1 MTFFDRVT
9 RSLTA
14 LVLAALVALAGLPA
28 PGAFGAQSGGTV
40 TLELLRQ
47 PVWHDPGDD
56 FNLKVRITNETDEA
70 LDGYGIVVG
79 IYYRVLNRSELH
91 SRFDLTEFEAP
102 GSFPIEY
109 GDSLEPGESAVETIT
124 NPLSESPVLGT
135 ATDNG
140 VYPLKLSVVDSFGTP
155 LGGVSTQLL
164 YYPTPPDPPNLAMN
178 ATFVLPVSDFPARA
192 PSGVFTPAEDGTY
205 PLETAIAEGGWL
217 FETFATLRAELERA
231 ATREPAGRGGKQRI
245 LPNLRLAI
253 VPGARLVEELDDMA
267 TGYLKE
273 VDGEVERIEEDDP
286 NAQAARDMLDVMKE
300 VLSSPSVQAVAAPY
314 SFADLPSLAPYPL
327 EIANQLAEADA
338 IYKSVLDVPF
348 DRDWIYAPGGRLDSD
363 SLEELWLGSSPG
375 HTFLEPDSLVPP
387 ENIDLS
393 GCPSPQLS
401 ATCPVEVPVGTEF
414 LTGYA
419 LDQGVQERITE
430 MTRVAATRS
439 DMQRLFAETS
449 MIREEEP
456 SLGHRTIQIIVPAGW
471 DPTPGTFRTFIGGLA
486 KAPWLEMM
494 TPNEGLAA
502 ADDLAPREIV
512 AEASHHPKQP
522 EPEYFEEVLA
532 AQQAVGSFATIDPPL
547 GALTRLRRNVLEA
560 FGSVWWGDRASTGRE
575 YATSSVEEIRGEL
588 DKIGVDGADTTLSS
602 RKGSIQ
608 LVVHNDTEY
617 EVNIGIELT
626 GSILV
631 DDSELE
637 LAVPSGQQ
645 TVTIDV
651 TALTSGIFGL
661 DVQLVTPDGGLAITE
676 PKTIVIRSTEYNQ
689 IAVAITF
696 GALAFLVLFY
706 MVRGIRRRRDAH
718 DSTGETST
726 T

>member
-1 MTFFDRVT
+1 MTFLDRVT

-14 LVLAALVALAGLPA
+14 LVLAALVALGGLPA
-28 PGAFGAQSGGTV
+28 PGAFGAQTGGTV
-40 TLELLRQ
+40 RLELLRQ

-56 FNLKVRITNETDEA
+56 FNLKVRITNETGET
-70 LDGYGIVVG
+70 LGGYGIVVG
-79 IYYRVLNRSELH
+79 TYFRVLNRSELH
-91 SRFDLTEFEAP
+91 SRFDLTSSEAP
-102 GSFPIEY
+102 SSFPIEY
-109 GDSLEPGESAVETIT
+109 GDSLEPGESVVKTIHD
-124 NPLSESPVLGT
+124 PVSESPVLSAT
-135 ATDNG
+135 TDNG

-155 LGGVSTQLL
+155 LGSISTQLL

-178 ATFVLPVSDFPARA
+178 ATFVLPVNDFPARA

-205 PLETAIAEGGWL
+205 PLEIAIADGGWL

-231 ATREPAGRGGKQRI
+231 EAREPAGRGGKQTI
-245 LPNLRLAI
+245 PPNLRLAI
-253 VPGARLVEELDDMA
+253 VPGARLVEELDDMG

-286 NAQAARDMLDVMKE
+286 SAQAARDMLDVMKE

-338 IYKSVLDVPF
+338 VYKSVLDVPF
-348 DRDWIYAPGGRLDSD
+348 NRDWIYAPGGRLDSG

-393 GCPSPQLS
+393 GCPNAQLS
-401 ATCPVEVPVGTEF
+401 ATCPVEIPVGTEF

-419 LDQGVQERITE
+419 LDPDVQERITE

-456 SLGHRTIQIIVPAGW
+456 SLGNRTIQIIVPAGW
-471 DPTPGTFRTFIGGLA
+471 VPTPGTFRTFIGGLA

-494 TPNEGLAA
+494 TPDEGLAA
-502 ADDLAPREIV
+502 AGALAPRAMV
-512 AEASHHPKQP
+512 AEAPHHPTQP
-522 EPEYFEEVLA
+522 QPEYFAEVLA
-532 AQQAVGSFATIDPPL
+532 AERAVGSFATIDPPL

-560 FGSVWWGDRASTGRE
+560 FGSVWWGDPASTETGLG
-575 YATSSVEEIRGEL
+575 YASSSVDEIRGEL

-608 LVVHNDTEY
+608 LVVHNDTGY
-617 EVNIGIELT
+617 EVNIGIALT
-626 GSILV
+626 GNILV
-631 DDSELE
+631 DDQE

-661 DVQLVTPDGGLAITE
+661 DVQLVTPDGGLEITE
-676 PKTIVIRSTEYNQ
+676 PKTITIRSTEYNQ
-689 IAVAITF
+689 IALGITF

-706 MVRGIRRRRDAH
+706 VVRGIRRRRSAQG
-718 DSTGETST
+718 STDETST
-726 T
+726 A

>member
-1 MTFFDRVT
+1 MTFLDRVT

-14 LVLAALVALAGLPA
+14 LVLAAVVALGGLPA
-28 PGAFGAQSGGTV
+28 PGAFGAQTGGTV

-56 FNLKVRITNETDEA
+56 FNLKVRITNETGEA
-70 LDGYGIVVG
+70 LVGYGIVVG

-91 SRFDLTEFEAP
+91 SRFDLTSFDAP

-109 GDSLEPGESAVETIT
+109 DDSLEPGESVVKTIHD
-124 NPLSESPVLGT
+124 PVSESPVLGA
-135 ATDNG
+135 ATKNG

-155 LGGVSTQLL
+155 LGSVSTQLL
-164 YYPTPPDPPNLAMN
+164 YYPSPPDPPNLAMN
-178 ATFVLPVSDFPARA
+178 ATFVLPVNDFPARA

-205 PLETAIAEGGWL
+205 PLEIAIADGGWL

-231 ATREPAGRGGKQRI
+231 VTREPPGRRGKQTI
-245 LPNLRLAI
+245 PPNLRLAI

-286 NAQAARDMLDVMKE
+286 SAQAARDMLDAMKE

-327 EIANQLAEADA
+327 EIAHQLAEADA

-348 DRDWIYAPGGRLDSD
+348 NRDWIYAPGGRLDSR

-375 HTFLEPDSLVPP
+375 HTFLEPESLVPP
-387 ENIDLS
+387 EDIDLS

-401 ATCPVEVPVGTEF
+401 TTCPVEVPVGTEF

-419 LDQGVQERITE
+419 LDPGVQERITE

-449 MIREEEP
+449 MIREEAP
-456 SLGHRTIQIIVPAGW
+456 SLGDRIIQVIVPAGW
-471 DPTPGTFRTFIGGLA
+471 VPTPGTFRTFLGGLA

-494 TPNEGLAA
+494 TPDEGLAA
-502 ADDLAPREIV
+502 AGDLAPRAIV

-522 EPEYFEEVLA
+522 EPAYFEKVLA
-532 AQQAVGSFATIDPPL
+532 SERTVASFATIDPPL
-547 GALTRLRRNVLEA
+547 NTLTRLRRNVLEA
-560 FGSVWWGDRASTGRE
+560 FGSVWWGDRASTGLG
-575 YATSSVEEIRGEL
+575 YATSSVDEIRGEL

-608 LVVHNDTEY
+608 FVVHNDTGY

-626 GSILV
+626 GNIVV

-637 LAVPSGQQ
+637 LALPSGQQ
-645 TVTIDV
+645 TVAIDV

-661 DVQLVTPDGGLAITE
+661 DVQLLTPDGGLAITE
-676 PKTIVIRSTEYNQ
+676 PKTITIRSTEYNR
-689 IAVAITF
+689 IALGITF

-706 MVRGIRRRRDAH
+706 VVRGIRRRRRAPGG
-718 DSTGETST
+718 TGETST
-726 T
+726 A